1 MKGPFSM
8 QHRTIAVLSSLAL
21 ASLYATSANA
31 QSTDGALQL
40 GLGTDVLTYTSG
52 SQTWEF
58 PGGEQETETSS
69 FAWGFGQHNGI
80 NLEGGYGLGDS
91 LVIGGFVALGGR
103 SESAKEV
110 RDNANEGTDSEFT
123 FGLAPKLDYMFLPT
137 SRFRPFLGGAV
148 GITHQSFKEE
158 THDPQSGIT
167 RIDRKVGLTG
177 LLLMARVGV
186 RCFLTPGFSLD
197 PALTFGLIPTASG
210 SVQAGPVSTDASA
223 SQFSIGLSLA
233 ASGWVGL

>member
-1 MKGPFSM
+1 MH
-8 QHRTIAVLSSLAL
+8 QRTIAVLGSLAM
-21 ASLYATSANA
+21 ASLYATSAIA

-40 GLGTDVLTYTSG
+40 GLGTDVFTYSSG
-52 SQTWEF
+52 SQTVEV
-58 PGGEQETETSS
+58 PVIGEQESETSS
-69 FAWGFGQHNGI
+69 FGWGFGPRNGI

-91 LVIGGFVALGGR
+91 LVLGGFMALGGR
-103 SESAKEV
+103 SESMKPT
-110 RDNANEGTDSEFT
+110 RNNENTDSEFT

-148 GITHQSFKEE
+148 GLTHQSFKQE
-158 THDPQSGIT
+158 TYDAQSGVT
-167 RIDRKVGLTG
+167 RINTKVSLTG

-197 PALTFGLIPTASG
+197 PALTFGLVPTASG
-210 SVQAGPVSTDASA
+210 SAQAGATSLDASA

-233 ASGWVGL
+233 ASGWLGL

>member
-1 MKGPFSM
+1 M
-8 QHRTIAVLSSLAL
+8 QHRTIAVLGSLAL

-52 SQTWEF
+52 SQTLEL
-58 PGGEQETETSS
+58 PVVGEQETETSS
-69 FAWGFGQHNGI
+69 FAWGFGRHNGI

-91 LVIGGFVALGGR
+91 LVIGGFMALGGL
-103 SESAKEV
+103 SESAKLAQ
-110 RDNANEGTDSEFT
+110 DNANERTDSQFT

-137 SRFRPFLGGAV
+137 SRFRPFLGGAI

-167 RIDRKVGLTG
+167 RIDTKVSLTG

-197 PALTFGLIPTASG
+197 PALTFGLVPTASG
-210 SVQAGPVSTDASA
+210 SAQAGATSVDASA